1 MNDFEYSLMN
11 AAAEVSDALV
21 VYAKSTEKENYLRE
35 QVDNLA
41 KAAEYSM
48 DLLRYNQPGTTYLDV
63 LTAQSNLL
71 QAEMN
76 GISSRLAQAQAVV
89 NLYQALGGGR

>member
-1 MNDFEYSLMN
+1 
-11 AAAEVSDALV
+11 
-21 VYAKSTEKENYLRE
+21 
-35 QVDNLA
+35 
-41 KAAEYSM
+41 M

-71 QAEMN
+71 QTEMN
-76 GISSRLAQAQAVV
+76 AISSRLAQAQAVV

>member
-1 MNDFEYSLMN
+1 MNNFEYALMS

-21 VYAKSTEKENYLRE
+21 VYAKSGEKEKYLQQ
-35 QVDNLA
+35 QVDNLS

-71 QAEMN
+71 QTEMN
-76 GISSRLAQAQAVV
+76 AISSRLAQAQAVV